1 MPKATF
7 EWLPVT
13 TRSSGEK
20 LSIALH
26 TLEGTTAGPTLGLFS
41 TSHGDEAYAVLVIRE
56 VLKRVDPT
64 KLKGKILAMPLGN
77 PIAFESFTRTTG
89 QGMNTDMNNM
99 NRVFPGDAGGWLTQ
113 QMAHTIS
120 SRFVANIDYLLDF
133 HCGGVE
139 SGIDYVLTH
148 AGGNDTHE
156 QSRHLSRVYGTEIL
170 FEHAKAV
177 HSGTLTDL
185 AIERGK
191 PSVVVEVGGSVS
203 ANDPTYLE
211 KCVQGVFNVMI
222 ELGMWQGQKV
232 LPKKQY
238 LMRRRVLVRPTNG
251 GMFQPEVHMDR
262 LGKAVKGGTV
272 LARVFNAQTFEELDV
287 FTAPYDE
294 TIMIMMRGLLSR
306 VNPGDYAYILGDF
319 SSAEVI
325 VNA

>member
-1 MPKATF
+1 MTKL

-26 TLEGTTAGPTLGLFS
+26 TLEGAAAGPTLGLFS

-56 VLKRVDPT
+56 VLKRVDPAR
-64 KLKGKILAMPLGN
+64 LKGRILAMPLGN
-77 PIAFESFTRTTG
+77 PVAFESFTRTTG
-89 QGMNTDMNNM
+89 QGMNTDMNNL
-99 NRVFPGDAGGWLTQ
+99 NRVFPGDPGGWLTQ

-120 SRFVANIDYLLDF
+120 TGFVAKADYVLDF

-148 AGGNDTHE
+148 AGGGETHAR
-156 QSRHLSRVYGTEIL
+156 SRHLSRVYGTEIL
-170 FEHAKAV
+170 FEHAKPV

-185 AIERGK
+185 AIEQGK
-191 PSVVVEVGGSVS
+191 PSVVVEVGGSVL
-203 ANDPTYLE
+203 ANDPDYLE

-222 ELGMWQGQKV
+222 ELGMWEGEKV
-232 LPKKQY
+232 LPRKQY

-251 GMFQPEVHMDR
+251 GMFQPEVFMDK

-287 FTAPYDE
+287 FTAPYED

-306 VNPGDYAYILGDF
+306 VNPGDYAYILGDL